1 MARGLLPVTTGSSH
15 WLAHPDFRDAVG
27 DFLAREG
34 QAMRGYVNEL
44 EAHQPFKAA

>member
-1 MARGLLPVTTGSSH
+1 
-15 WLAHPDFRDAVG
+15 VG

-44 EAHQPFKAA
+44 EEHQPFKP